1 MTVDDDKCYLVD
13 GESCMVSIYIGQVR
27 SGVRGPQVVGQVRSG
42 VRDLQVVGQV
52 RSGVRGPQVVV
63 RRTPWQ

>member
-27 SGVRGPQVVGQVRSG
+27 SGVRGSQVVGQVRSG
-42 VRDLQVVGQV
+42 VKDPRVVG
-52 RSGVRGPQVVV
+52 
-63 RRTPWQ
+63 RRTP